1 MKQPRNLMQKQ
12 REPRRKRPN
21 KKDRADVLP
30 KQPTADAEPYVKG
43 RCKDTNK
50 SVNDKEK
57 KAQKHVGAGREN
69 KSPHGDAL

>member
-1 MKQPRNLMQKQ
+1 MQ

-30 KQPTADAEPYVKG
+30 KQPTADAEPCVKG

-50 SVNDKEK
+50 SVNGKEK
-57 KAQKHVGAGREN
+57 KAQKHVGAG
-69 KSPHGDAL
+69 